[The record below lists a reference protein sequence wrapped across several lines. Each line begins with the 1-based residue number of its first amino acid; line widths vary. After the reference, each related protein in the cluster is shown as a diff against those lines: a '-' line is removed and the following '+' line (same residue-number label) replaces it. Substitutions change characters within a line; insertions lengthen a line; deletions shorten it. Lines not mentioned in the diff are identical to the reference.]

1 MIPKSEKMK
10 TKKSHSL
17 LRNFVPAFWFPPLI
31 FQKMILPTSPKFLK
45 ISSPPPHPPTPP
57 SLQKGGGMK
66 LEGGPQDINRY
77 VTNAVFRTLS
87 KKNYDTDFM

>member
-1 MIPKSEKMK
+1 MK

-31 FQKMILPTSPKFLK
+31 FQKMILPTPPKFLK
-45 ISSPPPHPPTPP
+45 ISSHPPPPGFP
-57 SLQKGGGMK
+57 SERGGMK
-66 LEGGPQDINRY
+66 LEGDPRDINRY